1 MREGVADF
9 CYPFF
14 VCFSFYVS
22 SKQITFAATIQKKH
36 TTMKKKILSA
46 AFCLLATTAMG
57 QINLVSY
64 HPVPRQMNYTPL
76 PQFGSNPFQMHI
88 STPRVNTNTQPET
101 RKPEQ
106 SFPVIHAYYVDSRHH
121 RKHIKIKVN
130 QVSICSFPAVFLRG
144 VYEPDVNM
152 WFDCNTMAAKVIAS
166 LDGEYMEDNFE
177 WKAEHYKYGT
187 IYFNY

>member
-46 AFCLLATTAMG
+46 AFCLFATTAMG

-76 PQFGSNPFQMHI
+76 PQFGSNPFQMH
-88 STPRVNTNTQPET
+88 SST
-101 RKPEQ
+101 RKSKCEYSVRDKEARAEFPSYSCLLCRFKTPPE
-106 SFPVIHAYYVDSRHH
+106 AYQNKGEPSL
-121 RKHIKIKVN
+121 N
-130 QVSICSFPAVFLRG
+130 LFFSSSVFKRSLR
-144 VYEPDVNM
+144 
-152 WFDCNTMAAKVIAS
+152 T
-166 LDGEYMEDNFE
+166 
-177 WKAEHYKYGT
+177 
-187 IYFNY
+187 

>member
-9 CYPFF
+9 CYLFF

-64 HPVPRQMNYTPL
+64 HSVPRQMNYTPL

-101 RKPEQ
+101 RQPEQ
-106 SFPVIHAYYVDSRHH
+106 SFLLCRFKTPPEAYQNKGEPSL
-121 RKHIKIKVN
+121 N
-130 QVSICSFPAVFLRG
+130 LFFSSSVFKRSLR
-144 VYEPDVNM
+144 
-152 WFDCNTMAAKVIAS
+152 T
-166 LDGEYMEDNFE
+166 
-177 WKAEHYKYGT
+177 
-187 IYFNY
+187 

>member
-1 MREGVADF
+1 MRGGSRF
-9 CYPFF
+9 LLPFF
-14 VCFSFYVS
+14 CLFFLLCFFKANYFCSNNS
-22 SKQITFAATIQKKH
+22 KKH

-64 HPVPRQMNYTPL
+64 HSVPRQMNYTPL
-76 PQFGSNPFQMHI
+76 PQFGSNPFHMHI

-101 RKPEQ
+101 RQPEQ

-121 RKHIKIKVN
+121 LKHIKIKVN